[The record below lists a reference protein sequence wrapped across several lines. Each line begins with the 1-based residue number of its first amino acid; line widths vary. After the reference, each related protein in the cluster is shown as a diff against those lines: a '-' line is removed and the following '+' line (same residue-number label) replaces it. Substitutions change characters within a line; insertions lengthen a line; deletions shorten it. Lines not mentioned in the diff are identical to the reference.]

1 MSLLQR
7 CPQTA
12 HHNLATLLG
21 GSVSN
26 LWGIIA
32 ADEASFPESLFLHV
46 DCQHIGRVQVAV
58 SDFYAWAAQ
67 TNDQRVF

>member
-7 CPQTA
+7 CPQTV
-12 HHNLATLLG
+12 HHNLATLLDG
-21 GSVSN
+21 PVLN

-32 ADEASFPESLFLHV
+32 AGEASFSESPFLHV

-58 SDFYAWAAQ
+58 SDFLCLG
-67 TNDQRVF
+67 